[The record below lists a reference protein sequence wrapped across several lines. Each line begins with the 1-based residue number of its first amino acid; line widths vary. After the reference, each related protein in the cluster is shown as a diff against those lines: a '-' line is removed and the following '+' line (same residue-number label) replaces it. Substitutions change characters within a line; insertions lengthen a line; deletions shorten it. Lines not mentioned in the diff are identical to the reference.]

1 MVIRTKKGKWRE
13 LFQHVFKQSKD
24 ASWGS
29 FHELWMTLG
38 YLFCC
43 CWSVIKLCLT
53 LCDPMALRPS
63 LSFTISQSLLK
74 FMSTESVM
82 LFNHFVFCCLL
93 LYPSVFPSIKVF
105 SSELA
110 LCIRWPKYWSF
121 SISSSNGYS
130 GLTSFRIDWVDLLA
144 VQVTLKNP

>member
-1 MVIRTKKGKWRE
+1 M
-13 LFQHVFKQSKD
+13 FKQSKD

-53 LCDPMALRPS
+53 LCDPMAHQHS

-74 FMSTESVM
+74 SMSTESVM

-105 SSELA
+105 SNELA

-121 SISSSNGYS
+121 SISSS
-130 GLTSFRIDWVDLLA
+130 IWVDFLWDWLGWSPCCPSDSQESIGFTKRMNSVESILL
-144 VQVTLKNP
+144 L